1 MKAIILAGGYA
12 TRLRPLTDDLSKC
25 LLPVGGRPMLD
36 WILDRVEQVEE
47 IDEVHV
53 VTNQRFAQDFE
64 HWAMF
69 KPGVTVHDDGT
80 TSNEDRLGA
89 IGDVAFTLERAGIVD
104 DDVIV
109 IAGDNLFDY
118 DLQSYVDFWRG
129 KGVAS
134 AVAIR
139 DVGDLRLA
147 SQYGVV
153 ALDDD
158 DRVIEFVEKPEN
170 PTSTLCATATYIY
183 HREHLP
189 LVGRYLA
196 EGNPPDQSGSF
207 FEWLRAREPVYGY
220 WFTGIWLDIGDKEQ
234 LLAADNILR
243 RAQGLPERDEY
254 VLEFS

>member
-1 MKAIILAGGYA
+1 VKAIILAGGYA

-25 LLPVGGRPMLD
+25 LLPVGGKPMVE

-53 VTNQRFAQDFE
+53 VTNSRFAQDFQ

-80 TSNEDRLGA
+80 SSNEDRLGA
-89 IGDVAFTLERAGIVD
+89 IGDVAFTLEQAGIVD

-118 DLQSYVDFWRG
+118 DLQGYVDFWRG
-129 KGVAS
+129 KGVGS

-158 DRVIEFVEKPEN
+158 DRVVEFVEKPES
-170 PTSTLCATATYIY
+170 PTSTLCATATYLY

-207 FEWLRAREPVYGY
+207 FEWLRSREPVYGY
-220 WFTGIWLDIGDKEQ
+220 WFTGAWLDIGDHEQ
-234 LLAADNILR
+234 LLAADNMLR

-254 VLEFS
+254 VLEL

>member
-12 TRLRPLTDDLSKC
+12 TRLQPLTDDLSKC
-25 LLPVGGRPMLD
+25 LLPVGGKPVVD
-36 WILDRVEQVEE
+36 WILERIREVEE

-53 VTNQRFAQDFE
+53 VTNSRFAQDFE

-69 KPGVTVHDDGT
+69 KDGVTVHDDRT

-89 IGDVAFTLERAGIVD
+89 IGDVAFTLDQAGIVD

-118 DLQSYVDFWRG
+118 DLQDYVDFWRS

-134 AVAIR
+134 AVAVR

-147 SQYGVV
+147 SQYGIV

-158 DRVIEFVEKPEN
+158 DRVVEFVEKPAE
-170 PTSTLCATATYIY
+170 PTSTLAATATYIY

-189 LVGRYLA
+189 LVSRYLA

-207 FEWLRAREPVYGY
+207 FEWLRSREPVYGY

-234 LLAADNILR
+234 LLAADNMLR
-243 RAQGLPERDEY
+243 RAQGLPEREQY
-254 VLEFS
+254 ELEI

>member
-12 TRLRPLTDDLSKC
+12 TRLQPLTDDLSKC
-25 LLPVGGRPMLD
+25 LLPVGGKPVVD
-36 WILDRVEQVEE
+36 WILERIREVEE

-53 VTNQRFAQDFE
+53 VTNSRFARDFE

-69 KPGVTVHDDGT
+69 KDGVTVHDDRT

-89 IGDVAFTLERAGIVD
+89 IGDVAFTLDQAGIVD

-118 DLQSYVDFWRG
+118 DLQDYVDFWRS

-134 AVAIR
+134 AVAVR

-147 SQYGVV
+147 SQYGIV
-153 ALDDD
+153 ALDGD
-158 DRVIEFVEKPEN
+158 DRVVEFVEKPAE
-170 PTSTLCATATYIY
+170 PTSTLAATATYIY

-189 LVGRYLA
+189 LVSQYLA

-207 FEWLRAREPVYGY
+207 FEWLRSREPVYGY

-234 LLAADNILR
+234 LLAADNMLR
-243 RAQGLPERDEY
+243 RAQGLPEREEY
-254 VLEFS
+254 ELEI